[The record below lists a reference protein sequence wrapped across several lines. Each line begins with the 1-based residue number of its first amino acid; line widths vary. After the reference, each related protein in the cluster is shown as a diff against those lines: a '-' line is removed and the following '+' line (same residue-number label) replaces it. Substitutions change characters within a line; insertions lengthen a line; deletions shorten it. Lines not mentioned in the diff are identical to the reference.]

1 MITLPELWVPA
12 ASLSWGT
19 LARTTDLGGLRGQP
33 SPAAPRKEHLT
44 ASESSGPGLM
54 LQDGAQ
60 WGHSTT
66 ETHKHDSGLLSAPL
80 SFLVPVQISKAELSA
95 VQHLLHR
102 SPTTPGFPT
111 GSWPQSLSSQ
121 HPAQDCQDEGRAV
134 PRPRDLCGGSC
145 RQKEWAPQCLCC
157 SWVLLAWPG

>member
-1 MITLPELWVPA
+1 MPTLPELWVPA

-19 LARTTDLGGLRGQP
+19 LARTTDLGGLRGQT

-44 ASESSGPGLM
+44 ASELAGPGLM
-54 LQDGAQ
+54 LPDNAQ
-60 WGHSTT
+60 RGHSTT
-66 ETHKHDSGLLSAPL
+66 ETRRHMNQGCSALL
-80 SFLVPVQISKAELSA
+80 SFLVLVQISKAELSA

-111 GSWPQSLSSQ
+111 GFWPQSLSSQ
-121 HPAQDCQDEGRAV
+121 HPAPDCQDEGRAV
-134 PRPRDLCGGSC
+134 PRPRNLCGGSC
-145 RQKEWAPQCLCC
+145 RQKERAQQCLCC